1 MPAAVCIAILAVV
14 LFAIY
19 VIVLYNKLSVR
30 KNQVKSTLS
39 TLNRLFVQRADLI
52 PNLILILKKHV
63 VFDEEILQDILSLR
77 NTVNS
82 SNSKESYLQPEEGNS
97 VLKQIIFQ
105 IEDDPELKFNR
116 QFSQLKYA
124 FTEYEQ
130 QITAER
136 TLLGKSIIKY
146 NNSAVTFPCNV
157 IAKVLRFTPYT

>member
-1 MPAAVCIAILAVV
+1 MPAALCIAILAVV

-30 KNQVKSTLS
+30 KNQIKSNLS
-39 TLNRLFVQRADLI
+39 TLNMLFVQRADLI

-63 VFDEEILQDILSLR
+63 VFDEEILQNILSLR
-77 NTVNS
+77 NPVNS

-124 FTEYEQ
+124 FTECEQ

>member
-1 MPAAVCIAILAVV
+1 MPAVLCIAILAVF

-39 TLNRLFVQRADLI
+39 TLNMLFVQRAALI

-63 VFDEEILQDILSLR
+63 VLDEEMLQEILALR
-77 NTVNS
+77 NPVNF
-82 SNSKESYLQPEEGNS
+82 SNSKESYLQPEEGSS
-97 VLKQIIFQ
+97 VLKQIILQ
-105 IEDDPELKFNR
+105 IEDDSELKFNR

-124 FTEYEQ
+124 FTECEE

-136 TLLGKSIIKY
+136 ALLGASIIKY
-146 NNSAVTFPCNV
+146 NNSVVTFPCKI
-157 IAKVLRFTPYT
+157 IAKILGFTPYL